1 MDIDK
6 DIVISA
12 PGKLI
17 VHGEHAVVYGKRS
30 LAGSLN
36 IRTFLRL
43 STNRC
48 NNKIA
53 LNLPDVDIAVDWPV
67 EEIEALRTKVKKGRF
82 ASLQHL
88 YSIHGSCE
96 MYKTF

>member
-17 VHGEHAVVYGKRS
+17 VHGEHAVVYGKRA

-43 STNRC
+43 SSNRC
-48 NNKIA
+48 SNKIT
-53 LNLPDVDIAVDWPV
+53 LNLPDVDIAIDWPI
-67 EEIEALRTKVKKGRF
+67 EEIEALRTKLKKGRF
-82 ASLQHL
+82 TSLQHTWIL
-88 YSIHGSCE
+88 
-96 MYKTF
+96 